1 MIGLF
6 HWKKTTKSTCF
17 LPSSK
22 QDKYMYM
29 WAQICVC
36 TVENKFHWCQNTISL
51 QRSAVMVIYIKH
63 AMVITWRL
71 DFEVNNGSKNML
83 LPSHIARGHE

>member
-1 MIGLF
+1 
-6 HWKKTTKSTCF
+6 
-17 LPSSK
+17 
-22 QDKYMYM
+22 
-29 WAQICVC
+29 
-36 TVENKFHWCQNTISL
+36 
-51 QRSAVMVIYIKH
+51 MVIYIKH